1 MLRIIQMFTKPKD
14 TLLVKSTL
22 KCGRERYSST
32 CEYVQEVYSNIVG
45 IPIVPNYY
53 SVEERINGVV
63 YERINSVI
71 YKSSEPTMYFF
82 ATNIRPRWFK

>member
-32 CEYVQEVYSNIVG
+32 CEYVQEVYSNVVG
-45 IPIVPNYY
+45 IPIVPNYF
-53 SVEERINGVV
+53 SIE
-63 YERINSVI
+63 ERINSVV
-71 YKSSEPTMYFF
+71 YEPSETTMYFF

>member
-22 KCGRERYSST
+22 KCGRERYQST
-32 CEYVQEVYSNIVG
+32 CEYMQEVYSNVVG

-53 SVEERINGVV
+53 SAEERMNTI
-63 YERINSVI
+63 I
-71 YKSSEPTMYFF
+71 SEPSGHTVYFF

>member
-32 CEYVQEVYSNIVG
+32 CEYVQEVYSNVVG
-45 IPIVPNYY
+45 VPIVPNYCTF
-53 SVEERINGVV
+53 E
-63 YERINSVI
+63 ERINSVV
-71 YKSSEPTMYFF
+71 YEPSEPTMYFF

>member
-1 MLRIIQMFTKPKD
+1 MFTKPKD
-14 TLLVKSTL
+14 LFLVKSTL

-45 IPIVPNYY
+45 IPTVPNYCTF
-53 SVEERINGVV
+53 EERMGNIIF
-63 YERINSVI
+63 EP
-71 YKSSEPTMYFF
+71 SEHTMYFF